1 MARRTVVLRFDRHTL
16 ILAATLAFGMA
27 FAFYRQSQPPAPA
40 VNVGACKPPLPLPP
54 PQVAPV
60 APVAPVAA
68 VPTRERGV
76 PINVRTSSAPPGEYE
91 QLGFLSNSSD
101 QSAILLPL
109 HGRAVHRGRE
119 RWQYYTMSD
128 KYNSIR
134 LPVSVGGKNCSH
146 ENGCDEVHNGDVVF
160 VEGYN
165 APFRATIYEKEQ
177 YRYIPY

>member
-1 MARRTVVLRFDRHTL
+1 MARRPVVIRLDRHTL

-27 FAFYRQSQPPAPA
+27 FAFYRQSQPSAPA
-40 VNVGACKPPLPLPP
+40 VNVGTCLPPVPLPP
-54 PQVAPV
+54 ATAQAPARTP
-60 APVAPVAA
+60 AP
-68 VPTRERGV
+68 ERVRV
-76 PINVRTSSAPPGEYE
+76 PINVRTSSAPPGDYE

>member
-16 ILAATLAFGMA
+16 VLAATLAFGMA
-27 FAFYRQSQPPAPA
+27 FAFYRQAQPAPA
-40 VNVGACKPPLPLPP
+40 VNVGACKPPVS
-54 PQVAPV
+54 QVAP
-60 APVAPVAA
+60 APPPPPPVPPPPAPA
-68 VPTRERGV
+68 RRGV

-128 KYNSIR
+128 KYNAIR